1 MIHSLLD
8 TDLYKFTM
16 AQAVLHQFPG
26 VEVEFKFAC
35 RNHDPNELLNM
46 EHELRLQ
53 IEELGEL
60 RTTSS
65 ELDFLGSL
73 RFIKPDFV
81 DFMRGYHL
89 NPTNVFVTRKDGA
102 LDIRVRGSWLQTI
115 FWEVPLLALVNEL
128 FFKRTMSQRRRDEA
142 EDEGVRRLTS
152 KIALVRR
159 YKDEGIPIKF
169 CDFGTRRRWS
179 SEWHERVVT
188 AFKTHC
194 PENFVGTSNV
204 YLAKELQLTPIG
216 TMAHEWLQAGQ
227 ALTAVRESQRFMLD
241 AWVKEYRGDLG
252 IALSDVVG
260 IDAFLRD
267 FDLYFAKLYDGVRH
281 DSGDPFTFGE
291 KVITHYNA
299 LKIDP
304 KTKTL
309 VFSDN
314 LDLPKAENIWR
325 AFHDRIG
332 VSFGIG
338 TNLTNDMGVKPLNVV
353 IKMVSCNGQPV
364 AKLSDSP
371 GKMMCEDERY
381 VNFLRGIF
389 KCQ

>member
-1 MIHSLLD
+1 
-8 TDLYKFTM
+8 
-16 AQAVLHQFPG
+16 
-26 VEVEFKFAC
+26 
-35 RNHDPNELLNM
+35 M
-46 EHELRLQ
+46 EHELRFQ
-53 IEELGEL
+53 IEKLGEL
-60 RTTSS
+60 RMTEA

-81 DFMRGYHL
+81 NFMRGYHL
-89 NPTNVFVTRKDGA
+89 NPTNVFVSRKDGA

-128 FFKRTMSQRRRDEA
+128 FFKRTMSLIRHEEA
-142 EDEGVRRLTS
+142 ENEGRKRLTS
-152 KIALVRR
+152 KMR
-159 YKDEGIPIKF
+159 YLCNSPLSDSQMKF

-179 SEWHERVVT
+179 SEWHEHVVT
-188 AFKTHC
+188 ELKTHC
-194 PENFVGTSNV
+194 PEKFVGTSNV
-204 YLAKELQLTPIG
+204 YLAKKLRLTPIG

-227 ALTAVRESQRFMLD
+227 ALTSIKDSQRFMLN

-267 FDLYFAKLYDGVRH
+267 FDLYLAKLYDGVRH
-281 DSGDPFTFGE
+281 DSGDPFTFGA
-291 KVITHYNA
+291 KVILHYNA

-309 VFSDN
+309 VFSDS
-314 LDLPKAENIWR
+314 LDLPKAYDIWK

-353 IKMVSCNGQPV
+353 IKMVRCNGQPV

-371 GKMMCEDERY
+371 GKVMCEDERY
-381 VNFLRGIF
+381 VNFLRGVF